1 MFNVG
6 GCVELASF
14 CLNLHGWM
22 KKYQEQLYKALMKP
36 QATPDITSVNPLKR
50 QTPEPRD
57 PSDDQP
63 LSKRTAVDRG
73 GARVSPQSVETTAEG
88 LGASETGQGSDHPED
103 LNMHSTVSFDSPS
116 VAHFL
121 KYLFMVF

>member
-1 MFNVG
+1 MFNVR

-14 CLNLHGWM
+14 CLNLHVWV

-36 QATPDITSVNPLKR
+36 RATPYITSVKPLKR

-63 LSKRTAVDRG
+63 SPKRTAVDRG
-73 GARVSPQSVETTAEG
+73 GAGISPQSVETTAEG
-88 LGASETGQGSDHPED
+88 LGAPETGQGNDDSED
-103 LNMHSTVSFDSPS
+103 LNMHSNVRFDSPDS
-116 VAHFL
+116 HFV
-121 KYLFMVF
+121 KDLFMVF